1 MAVIT
6 SKTTGYTLR
15 PRTVELIDS
24 NPIRVE
30 IDDMLTVVEDYVMFR
45 KPVKNLAIQHM
56 NVFWAKGDVARY
68 QGELFMLKD
77 GYNTAIGY
85 FIKNRNEL

>member
-24 NPIRVE
+24 NPVRVE

-45 KPVKNLAIQHM
+45 KPVKGLEIQHP
-56 NVFWAKGDVARY
+56 NVLWAKGDVRGY
-68 QGELFMLKD
+68 HGEFFMLKD
-77 GYNTAIGY
+77 GYNIAIGY